1 MPIFSGVVN
10 QAKAAASHLV
20 LKYVARAS
28 VAVPFIIALG
38 FALAAITVMLVQRY
52 GHTAAYSIMAVA
64 LAIIGVIAAIVV
76 SLKEHEEQAA
86 QAKEAKRSGDGIDG
100 TTTQAIMQLLVAL
113 GGAFVTAPG
122 GALGAL
128 KTTRLLG
135 RHLPLVVL
143 LAIIGVLLWPTE
155 TSTEEAAEAVPDEP
169 VSKPNGWRAADTF
182 H

>member
-1 MPIFSGVVN
+1 MPMPIFSGVVN

-52 GHTAAYSIMAVA
+52 GHTAAYWIMAVA

-100 TTTQAIMQLLVAL
+100 TT
-113 GGAFVTAPG
+113 
-122 GALGAL
+122 
-128 KTTRLLG
+128 K
-135 RHLPLVVL
+135 
-143 LAIIGVLLWPTE
+143 
-155 TSTEEAAEAVPDEP
+155 
-169 VSKPNGWRAADTF
+169 
-182 H
+182 